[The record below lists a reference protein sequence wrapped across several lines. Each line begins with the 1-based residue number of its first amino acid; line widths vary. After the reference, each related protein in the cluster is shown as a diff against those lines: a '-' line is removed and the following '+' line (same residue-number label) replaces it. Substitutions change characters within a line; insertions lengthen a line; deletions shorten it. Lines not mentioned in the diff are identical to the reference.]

1 MNPGAISSESL
12 DDSLTL
18 HENFERIA
26 ARFPESVAVTDGRT
40 RLTYRELDVRA
51 ERLARELRAAG
62 AGRDRRVGLCVE
74 RGTDLVVGLLGILKS
89 GAGYVPVD
97 PAYPA
102 ERRDF
107 VLAACDAGVVVASGA
122 TAGLVEGQRTVL
134 VDAPAATGPEGDRAP
149 EDHQGADA
157 SSLAYVIF
165 TSGSTG
171 EPKGVMIEHRNA
183 VRLFTATAPVFGFDE
198 TDVWTAFHSAAFDF
212 SVWEI
217 WGALLHGGRLVV
229 VDHDTARDPQAF
241 HTLLRRERVT
251 VLNQTPS
258 AFRNLIRADTDAPA
272 GDPLSL
278 RYVVFGGEKLDY
290 RALTPWTERHGLDA
304 PALINMYG
312 ITETTVHVTWK
323 RISAADLAGAGEGRS
338 LIGEPLA
345 DLRIDVLDEQGRSL
359 PLGEEGVL
367 HIAGA
372 GVARGY
378 LNHPELTARR
388 FVERTDSDGTTRRW
402 YDSGDRGVQTAPG
415 TFAYAGRADRQLKV
429 RGYRVEPGEIE
440 AVLTRHPDVRDA
452 VVLAADFGEGDPRLV
467 AYPVT
472 DSATAPERLVA
483 ELKDAVADALPRYMA
498 PSAYLPLDELPVT
511 VNGKL
516 DEDGLRKRLELKL
529 AETSQAGAGALAAD
543 AASDGESAEGSVEET
558 LRAIW
563 AEVLGTDGIKDTDEF
578 FDLGGTSF
586 SLIHMLSVVN
596 DRFRTGLNVGTL
608 AEGANIAALATAVRN
623 QLALTSR

>member
-1 MNPGAISSESL
+1 MSSESL

-40 RLTYRELDVRA
+40 RLTYRELDARA
-51 ERLARELRAAG
+51 TTLAQVLRG
-62 AGRDRRVGLCVE
+62 AGVGRDQRVGLCLE
-74 RGTDLVVGLLGILKS
+74 RGADLVVGLIGILKA

-107 VLAACDAGVVVASGA
+107 VLDSCDAPVVVASTA
-122 TAGLVEGQRTVL
+122 TAPLVDGRTPVL
-134 VDAPAATGPEGDRAP
+134 VDALPESVADTPAGHEGAN
-149 EDHQGADA
+149 A
-157 SSLAYVIF
+157 SSLAYTIF
-165 TSGSTG
+165 TSGSSG
-171 EPKGVMIEHRNA
+171 EPKGVLVEHRNA

-198 TDVWTAFHSAAFDF
+198 TDVWSNFHSAAFDF

-229 VDHDTARDPQAF
+229 VDNETARDPQAL
-241 HTLLRRERVT
+241 HGLLRRERVT

-258 AFRNLIRADTDAPA
+258 AFRNLMNAMAADTEP
-272 GDPLSL
+272 GSLSL

-290 RALTPWTERHGLDA
+290 RALTPWTDRHGLDA
-304 PALINMYG
+304 PVLVNMYG

-323 RISAADLAGAGEGRS
+323 RISAADLTAEPAVEGLS
-338 LIGEPLA
+338 PIGEAIP
-345 DLRIDVLDEQGRSL
+345 DLRIDIRDEDGTSL
-359 PLGEEGVL
+359 PVGTEGVI
-367 HIAGA
+367 HVSGA

-378 LNHPELTARR
+378 LNHPELTAER
-388 FVERTDSDGTTRRW
+388 FSERTEADGTTVRW

-415 TFAYAGRADRQLKV
+415 EFAYAGRADRQLKI
-429 RGYRVEPGEIE
+429 RGYRIEPGEIE
-440 AVLTRHPDVRDA
+440 AVVKKHPAVRDA
-452 VVLAADFGEGDPRLV
+452 VVLAADFGSGEPRLV
-467 AYPVT
+467 AFPVT
-472 DSATAPERLVA
+472 SAAPEQLTA
-483 ELKDAVADALPRYMA
+483 ELKAAVATALPAYMA

-516 DEDGLRKRLELKL
+516 DESVLRKRLELKL
-529 AETSQAGAGALAAD
+529 AEAAKGSITEDPAGKGA
-543 AASDGESAEGSVEET
+543 SVEEI
-558 LRAIW
+558 LRGIW
-563 AEVLGTDGIKDTDEF
+563 AEVLGTDDIADTDEF

-596 DRFRTGLNVGTL
+596 DRFSLSLNVGTL
-608 AEGANIAALATAVRN
+608 AEGANIGALAAAVKN
-623 QLALTSR
+623 QLALISQ

>member
-18 HENFERIA
+18 HENFERVA
-26 ARFPESVAVTDGRT
+26 ARFPESVAVTDGRSQ
-40 RLTYRELDVRA
+40 LTYRELDARA
-51 ERLARELRAAG
+51 GRLARALRAAG
-62 AGRDRRVGLCVE
+62 AGRDQRVGLCVE
-74 RGTDLVVGLLGILKS
+74 RGTDLVVGLLGILKA

-107 VLAACDAGVVVASGA
+107 VLGSCDAGVVVASTA
-122 TAGLVEGQRTVL
+122 TAALTGGRTAVL
-134 VDAPAATGPEGDRAP
+134 VDALPETDADTP
-149 EDHQGADA
+149 EDTPEATPAGHTAADA

-165 TSGSTG
+165 TSGSSG
-171 EPKGVMIEHRNA
+171 EPKGVLVEHRNA

-198 TDVWTAFHSAAFDF
+198 TDVWSNFHSAAFDF

-229 VDHDTARDPQAF
+229 VDNETARDPRAF
-241 HTLLRRERVT
+241 HALLRRERVT

-258 AFRNLIRADTDAPA
+258 AFRNLVNADTDAGA
-272 GDPLSL
+272 LSL

-290 RALTPWTERHGLDA
+290 RALTPWTDRHGLDT
-304 PALINMYG
+304 PALVNMYG

-323 RISAADLAGAGEGRS
+323 RISAADLAGEGLS
-338 LIGEPLA
+338 PIGEPIS
-345 DLRIDVLDEQGRSL
+345 DLRVDILDEDGNSL
-359 PLGEEGVL
+359 PLGEEGLIHV
-367 HIAGA
+367 AGA

-378 LNHPELTARR
+378 LNHPELTAER
-388 FVERTDSDGTTRRW
+388 FFERTEPDGTTSRW

-415 TFAYAGRADRQLKV
+415 VFAYAGRADRQLKI

-440 AVLTRHPDVRDA
+440 TVLKKHPAVRDA
-452 VVLAADFGEGDPRLV
+452 VVLAADFGPGDPRLV

-472 DSATAPERLVA
+472 EAGAASERLA
-483 ELKDAVADALPRYMA
+483 EELKDAVAAALPAYMA
-498 PSAYLPLDELPVT
+498 PSAYLPIDELPVT

-516 DEDGLRKRLELKL
+516 DESVLRKRLELRL
-529 AETSQAGAGALAAD
+529 AETAH
-543 AASDGESAEGSVEET
+543 SAQHQQQRTTSVEET
-558 LRAIW
+558 LRGIW
-563 AEVLGTDGIKDTDEF
+563 AEVLGTDAIADTDEF

-596 DRFRTGLNVGTL
+596 DRFKLSLNVGTL
-608 AEGANIAALATAVRN
+608 AEGANIAALAAAVKN
-623 QLALTSR
+623 QLALVSH

>member
-40 RLTYRELDVRA
+40 RLTYGELDARA
-51 ERLARELRAAG
+51 ERVARALRAAG

-102 ERRDF
+102 DRRDF

-122 TAGLVEGQRTVL
+122 TAGLVTGQGVVL
-134 VDAPAATGPEGDRAP
+134 VDALPEGDGDDTGIP
-149 EDHQGADA
+149 DGHQAA
-157 SSLAYVIF
+157 EPSSLAYTIF

-198 TDVWTAFHSAAFDF
+198 NDVWTAFHSAAFDF

-229 VDHDTARDPQAF
+229 VDHDTARDPRAF
-241 HTLLRRERVT
+241 HALLRRERVT

-258 AFRNLIRADTDAPA
+258 AFRNLISADLDAHA
-272 GDPLSL
+272 ADQATAALSL
-278 RYVVFGGEKLDY
+278 RYVIFGGEKLDC
-290 RALTPWTERHGLDA
+290 RALTPWTDRHGLDT

-323 RISAADLAGAGEGRS
+323 RIAAADLADEGPS
-338 LIGEPLA
+338 PIGEPIA
-345 DLRIDVLDEQGRSL
+345 DLRLDILDERGRSL
-359 PLGEEGVL
+359 PLGEEGVI
-367 HIAGA
+367 HVAGA

-378 LNHPELTARR
+378 LNHPELTAER
-388 FVERTDSDGTTRRW
+388 FVERTDAEGTTLRW

-415 TFAYAGRADRQLKV
+415 TFAYTGRADRQLKV

-440 AVLTRHPDVRDA
+440 AVLSRHPAVRDA
-452 VVLAADFGEGDPRLV
+452 VVIAADFGEGDPRLV

-472 DSATAPERLVA
+472 TAAPEQLVA
-483 ELKDAVADALPRYMA
+483 ELKDAVAAALPAYMA

-516 DEDGLRKRLELKL
+516 DEGVLRKRLELKL
-529 AETSQAGAGALAAD
+529 AETSK
-543 AASDGESAEGSVEET
+543 GEAEGGSVEES

-563 AEVLGTDGIKDTDEF
+563 SEVLGTDGIKDTDEF

-596 DRFRTGLNVGTL
+596 DRFGLSLSVGTL
-608 AEGANIAALATAVRN
+608 AEGANIAALAAAVKN

>member
-51 ERLARELRAAG
+51 ERLARSLRAAG

-74 RGTDLVVGLLGILKS
+74 RGTDLVVGILGILKS
-89 GAGYVPVD
+89 GSGYVPVD

-102 ERRDF
+102 ERRAF
-107 VLAACDAGVVVASGA
+107 VLAACDADVVVASGA
-122 TAGLVEGQRTVL
+122 TAGLVDGRRVVL
-134 VDAPAATGPEGDRAP
+134 VDAPAETGPEGDRAP
-149 EDHQGADA
+149 AGHQGADGA
-157 SSLAYVIF
+157 SLAYVIF

-171 EPKGVMIEHRNA
+171 EPKGVMVEHRNA

-198 TDVWTAFHSAAFDF
+198 SDVWTAFHSAAFDF
-212 SVWEI
+212 SVWEV

-229 VDHDTARDPQAF
+229 VGSDTARDPRAF
-241 HTLLRRERVT
+241 HELLRRERVT
-251 VLNQTPS
+251 VLSQTPS
-258 AFRNLIRADTDAPA
+258 AFRNLVQADAAAPA
-272 GDPLSL
+272 DDPLSL
-278 RYVVFGGEKLDY
+278 RYVVFGGERLDH
-290 RALTPWTERHGLDA
+290 RALTPWTDRHGLDA

-312 ITETTVHVTWK
+312 ITETTVHVTWR
-323 RISAADLAGAGEGRS
+323 RISAADLAGDAEGRS

-345 DLRIDVLDEQGRSL
+345 DLRLDVLDERGRSL
-359 PLGEEGVL
+359 PVGEEGVL
-367 HIAGA
+367 HVSGA

-378 LNHPELTARR
+378 LGHPALTAER
-388 FVERTDSDGTTRRW
+388 FVERTAADGTTARW
-402 YDSGDRGVQTAPG
+402 YDSGDRGVQIAPG

-440 AVLTRHPDVRDA
+440 AVLTRHPEVRDA

-472 DSATAPERLVA
+472 TADPERLVA

-516 DEDGLRKRLELKL
+516 DEDGLRKRLELRL
-529 AETSQAGAGALAAD
+529 AATSKTGTGAGAGETVTVTAGSGD
-543 AASDGESAEGSVEET
+543 ESVEDV
-558 LRAIW
+558 LRAVW
-563 AEVLGTDGIKDTDEF
+563 TEVLGTDGIADTDEF

-586 SLIHMLSVVN
+586 SLIHMLGVVN
-596 DRFRTGLNVGTL
+596 ERFETDLNVGTL
-608 AEGANIAALATAVRN
+608 AEGANIAALAAAIRSR
-623 QLALTSR
+623 LALTSR